1 VDSVTAVLGQ
11 RVRRLRQRKGW
22 TQTELAQRALS
33 NKTTISDIELG
44 RQVPDAGQV
53 EKLEAALD
61 ADGVIKELHGLL
73 SIGIQESAVVADVER
88 DALAITLWE
97 LRGVPGLLQTA
108 DYARAQ
114 LRVSVPVSR
123 LEREVSIRMGRQRVL
138 HSLLSGWFILSE
150 AVLHV
155 AYGGREVMRDQLLA
169 LETLAERP
177 NLHMQV
183 MPFTM
188 TDHPGGDGPLTVIEY
203 QDKPSLWITE
213 GPRSGRMSD
222 DRAEVINAL
231 TSLNL
236 VRSAALPLGESVE
249 FIRNL
254 RETRYDQ

>member
-1 VDSVTAVLGQ
+1 MPCTAYE
-11 RVRRLRQRKGW
+11 GW
-22 TQTELAQRALS
+22 NQTELAQHALS
-33 NKTTISDIELG
+33 NKTTISDIERG
-44 RQVPDAGQV
+44 EQVPSAVQV
-53 EKLEAALD
+53 EQLEAALD
-61 ADGVIKELHGLL
+61 ADGVLKELYDLL
-73 SIGIQESAVVADVER
+73 DIGIQESAVVADMER

-97 LRGVPGLLQTA
+97 LRGIPGLLQTS

-114 LRVSVPVSR
+114 LRVSVPASR

-177 NLHMQV
+177 NLHLQV

-188 TDHPGGDGPLTVIEY
+188 TDHPGGDGPLTIIEY
-203 QDKPSLWITE
+203 RDKPSPWITE

-236 VRSAALPLGESVE
+236 VRSAALPVGESVE

-254 RETRYDQ
+254 RETRHEQ